1 MLCSK
6 VKRGVGSRENAIGAL
21 ERSTYRRRL
30 KESPAETG
38 PSRSSWE
45 VPDPRG
51 HPYLG
56 RPRPRRLYR
65 IDHHRKIDPDRATGR
80 DFRNPPPV
88 AASSPARRSAPLGPV
103 ASSGAL
109 RAFLA
114 ASIGQVPWILDA
126 EPAAATCCHHALLE
140 RGEGAGGAVIA
151 VVAAVLDAPGPV
163 DSAAAGWA
171 SIASAA
177 DASTA
182 NATRVMIMAVLVNSP
197 RRFEHRVRIVVLVS
211 PVENTG
217 FICQKCRCDGH

>member
-1 MLCSK
+1 MICSK
-6 VKRGVGSRENAIGAL
+6 VKRGVWISQKRDRSV
-21 ERSTYRRRL
+21 ERSTYRRR
-30 KESPAETG
+30 P
-38 PSRSSWE
+38 
-45 VPDPRG
+45 
-51 HPYLG
+51 
-56 RPRPRRLYR
+56 
-65 IDHHRKIDPDRATGR
+65 GR
-80 DFRNPPPV
+80 DFRNPPPA
-88 AASSPARRSAPLGPV
+88 AASTSAPRSAPLGLV

-114 ASIGQVPWILDA
+114 ASIGQVPRILDA
-126 EPAAATCCHHALLE
+126 EPAAATCRHHALLE

-197 RRFEHRVRIVVLVS
+197 RRFEHLVRIVVPARSGAAATPRS
-211 PVENTG
+211 PQPPLPVVISKGTYAG
-217 FICQKCRCDGH
+217 GRKCRDLCCAEVWPPPCR